1 MTQSHV
7 AATAPATAPADLL
20 PAAVKLARR
29 LQALPPGAIYAIM
42 LVKETAHEW
51 KLVVLNDKGSKAEVL
66 R

>member
-1 MTQSHV
+1 MTQSH
-7 AATAPATAPADLL
+7 AADTMGTAPADLL

-29 LQALPPGAIYAIM
+29 LQALPTGTIYAIM

-51 KLVVLNDKGSKAEVL
+51 RLVVLNDKGSKAEVL